1 MEYEEPEDEEVQMHM
16 TYVPAD
22 DAGYP
27 DEDEGPIN
35 MVSPPVPARK
45 SFTDWQDAD
54 FDGELPTKKRKKNK
68 KGKNKAVEPEAE
80 EVEDE
85 NLTVADKAKKVKKA
99 MEEYKALDHEDMVS
113 HFYC

>member
-1 MEYEEPEDEEVQMHM
+1 MYQTTTPVIQMKTRGLSTWLVHSIRSDEYL
-16 TYVPAD
+16 AD
-22 DAGYP
+22 
-27 DEDEGPIN
+27 
-35 MVSPPVPARK
+35 K
-45 SFTDWQDAD
+45 QDAD

-68 KGKNKAVEPEAE
+68 KGKNKAVEPEVE

-113 HFYC
+113 HPFFLHNCD